1 MKIFVDE
8 NVPSITVRE
17 LRAKGFEIIDIRGT
31 QEQGITDE
39 VLWQRVQKEKCLLIT
54 TDKGFATYRDE
65 AHYGILIV
73 RLRQPSRIKIHQR
86 VMQAI
91 TRYSEKQWLGFMVIM
106 RDSVQSTWKAHRK

>member
-8 NVPSITVRE
+8 NIPSITVTE
-17 LRAKGFEIIDIRGT
+17 LRAKGFEVIDIRGT
-31 QEQGITDE
+31 KEQGITDE

-54 TDKGFATYRDE
+54 TDKGFSTYRDE
-65 AHYGILIV
+65 AHCGILII

-91 TRYSEKQWLGFMVIM
+91 TRYSEKQWPDLMVVM